1 MFSASWYV
9 GSTTRARTA
18 AAYDRRVPDPE
29 EELRLP
35 ARGPTALPPVKARA
49 VAFLTIVVGGICGL
63 LIGAALVRIQCSG
76 SCSTPTGLGALA
88 GAVLGA
94 GGVAVVTVLV
104 LRAMGEWRAGP
115 GGPHRR

>member
-18 AAYDRRVPDPE
+18 EAYDLRVPDPE
-29 EELRLP
+29 KPMPLP
-35 ARGPTALPPVKARA
+35 ARGPTALPTVKARA

-63 LIGAALVRIQCSG
+63 LIGIALVQLQCEG
-76 SCSTPTGLGALA
+76 SCSTPIGLGALVGGVA
-88 GAVLGA
+88 GAA
-94 GGVAVVTVLV
+94 GVAVVAVLV

-115 GGPHRR
+115 GVHRR

>member
-18 AAYDRRVPDPE
+18 AAYDLRVPDPE
-29 EELRLP
+29 DSLRLP
-35 ARGPTALPPVKARA
+35 ERGPTALPPVKARA
-49 VAFLTIVVGGICGL
+49 AAFLAIVVGGICGL
-63 LIGAALVRIQCSG
+63 LIGSALVRLQCSG
-76 SCSTPTGLGALA
+76 ECSTPIGAGALA

-94 GGVAVVTVLV
+94 GGVAVVAVLV

-115 GGPHRR
+115 GVHRR